1 MDLVAE
7 MDLDTYV
14 PTEKTATKEMAEIM
28 EAGWAGSYYSVWTV
42 MYMDVDVAM
51 HDVMAMNLSM
61 EPSLRKGLM
70 MEIMDTEMAVDMED
84 VLNIVNSGLAW
95 STKIF

>member
-14 PTEKTATKEMAEIM
+14 PTETTATKEMAEIM
-28 EAGWAGSYYSVWTV
+28 EAGLAGSYYSVWTV

-70 MEIMDTEMAVDMED
+70 MEIMDIEMAVDMED